1 MTLLHLVFET
11 AMHMAIFNSEVQMK
25 LSMVFWLLGLA
36 GLVACL
42 GVAGMTFFRSG
53 PVAASP
59 WVGIGLGVA
68 FVFLALSRYFRSR
81 E

>member
-1 MTLLHLVFET
+1 
-11 AMHMAIFNSEVQMK
+11 
-25 LSMVFWLLGLA
+25 MVFWLLGLA

-42 GVAGMTFFRSG
+42 GVAGMTFFRSE

>member
-1 MTLLHLVFET
+1 
-11 AMHMAIFNSEVQMK
+11 MHMAIFNSEVQMK

-42 GVAGMTFFRSG
+42 GVAGMTFFRSE